1 MIPCAERIT
10 SDMKYKA
17 IIFDLDGVICFTDE
31 YHYLA
36 WKELADE
43 LNIPFDRT
51 INERLRGVSR
61 MDSLEIILEKY
72 SGPEFSKDEKEKFA
86 GKKNDIYRKSLEK
99 MSEKDL
105 SEEVRETLKELR
117 NRGLKLAIGSSSKNT
132 KFILKQ
138 IGLEGFFDAISDGT
152 NITRSKPDPEVFLKA
167 AQFLAE
173 EPKDC
178 LVIED
183 AEAGI
188 DAAVSGGFYS
198 AGIGSAESYGKATY
212 HLESFKDILKYV

>member
-1 MIPCAERIT
+1 
-10 SDMKYKA
+10 MKYKA

-86 GKKNDIYRKSLEK
+86 GKKNDIYRKSLEN

-188 DAAVSGGFYS
+188 DAAASGGFDS
-198 AGIGSAESYGKATY
+198 AGIGSASDYSKSTY
-212 HLESFKDILKYV
+212 HLGSFSDILKIV

>member
-1 MIPCAERIT
+1 
-10 SDMKYKA
+10 MKYKA

-86 GKKNDIYRKSLEK
+86 GKKNVIYRKSLEN

-152 NITRSKPDPEVFLKA
+152 NITRSKPNPEVFLKA

-212 HLESFKDILKYV
+212 HLKSFKDILSYI

>member
-1 MIPCAERIT
+1 
-10 SDMKYKA
+10 MKYKA
-17 IIFDLDGVICFTDE
+17 VIFDLDGVICFTDE

-36 WKELADE
+36 WKQLADK
-43 LNIPFDRT
+43 LSIPFDRT

-72 SGPEFSKDEKEKFA
+72 TGPELSAEEKEKLA
-86 GKKNDIYRKSLEK
+86 TEKNDIYRKSLEN
-99 MSEKDL
+99 MSPADL
-105 SEEVRETLKELR
+105 SDEVRETLNTLR
-117 NRGLKLAIGSSSKNT
+117 DKGLKLAIGSSSKNT

-138 IGLEGFFDAISDGT
+138 IGLEDFFDAISDGT

-167 AQFLAE
+167 AEFVHE
-173 EPKDC
+173 EPKGC

-188 DAAVSGGFYS
+188 DAAVAGGFDG
-198 AGIGSAESYGKATY
+198 AGIGSAANYAKATY
-212 HLESFKDILKYV
+212 HLSSFKDILKYV

>member
-1 MIPCAERIT
+1 
-10 SDMKYKA
+10 MKYKA

-86 GKKNDIYRKSLEK
+86 GKKNDIYRKSLEN

-198 AGIGSAESYGKATY
+198 AGIGCAESYGKATY
-212 HLESFKDILKYV
+212 HLESFKDILKYVSSYCSDRNAH

>member
-1 MIPCAERIT
+1 
-10 SDMKYKA
+10 MKYKA
-17 IIFDLDGVICFTDE
+17 VIFDLDGVICFTDE

-43 LNIPFDRT
+43 LNISFDRT

-72 SGPEFSKDEKEKFA
+72 TGPALSDEEKERLA
-86 GKKNDIYRKSLEK
+86 IKKNDIYRKSLEN

-105 SEEVRETLKELR
+105 SNEVREVLNTLRYK
-117 NRGLKLAIGSSSKNT
+117 GLKLAIGSSSKNT

-138 IGLEGFFDAISDGT
+138 IGLENFFDAISDGT
-152 NITRSKPDPEVFLKA
+152 NITKSKPDPEVFLKA
-167 AQFLAE
+167 AEFVSE
-173 EPKDC
+173 GPKDC

-188 DAAVSGGFYS
+188 DAAVAGGFES
-198 AGIGSAESYGKATY
+198 AGIGSAASYSKATY
-212 HLESFKDILKYV
+212 HLNSFKDILKYV

>member
-1 MIPCAERIT
+1 MKGNV
-10 SDMKYKA
+10 MKYKA
-17 IIFDLDGVICFTDE
+17 VIFDLDGVICFTDE

-72 SGPEFSKDEKEKFA
+72 TGPALSDEEKERLA
-86 GKKNDIYRKSLEK
+86 TKKNDIYRKSLEK
-99 MSEKDL
+99 MSPADL
-105 SEEVRETLKELR
+105 SDEVRETLNALR
-117 NRGLKLAIGSSSKNT
+117 DKGLKLAIGSSSKNT
-132 KFILKQ
+132 KFILQ
-138 IGLEGFFDAISDGT
+138 RIGLEGFFDAISDGT

-167 AQFLAE
+167 AEFVLE

-188 DAAVSGGFYS
+188 DAAVAGGFDG
-198 AGIGSAESYGKATY
+198 AGIGSAANYSKATY
-212 HLESFKDILKYV
+212 HLSSFKDILKYV